1 MKKLRKTIS
10 FLLVLALVWG
20 LVPTS
25 FAEPE
30 EVLAVETPT
39 GPTSGTCGAL
49 GTGENIQWQLTPDTE
64 ADWDIVQGQPYKLTL
79 TGSGEMANYDGQN
92 KRPWDAYSAM
102 ITSISIAEGITS
114 IGDLSFDHCVSLE
127 SIVIPNSV
135 TAIGSEAFYSCSLLE
150 TVVCG
155 TGLKTIGTR
164 AFSGNY
170 KLNSIKLNEGLET
183 IGQSAFYY
191 CRNLSTISLPRSLVA
206 LGGCAFGATA
216 LTSITIPENVSEI
229 GSNIVEWCEKLRSI
243 SVAKNNTHFRVWDN
257 VLYELREDGTP
268 YQTLSFAYA
277 CGADTIHIA
286 EQTERIGSG
295 TFYLAENL
303 TSVVLSDTIKEIGGS
318 AFYSSSIEI
327 MDLPESLEIIGGRA
341 FEESK
346 IREIHIPDQV
356 KNIEDYA
363 FRCCEELKTVSI
375 GKGLQSLIGLT
386 FLDCYVLDTITIA
399 EDNPYLDA
407 VDNVVYSKDH
417 TSLFLYASGKVDPV
431 YHILENVQTIEANS
445 IRSTQFLEELYI
457 PKSLTT
463 ISGLGIHNNLHLKS
477 IYFQGDAP
485 TLKSTFSI
493 DSNAANLL
501 IYRDPSTAG
510 WDADKW
516 IRFNLAD
523 WDPSNMVQIQ
533 GTFGDVSWNYE
544 GDKGRIIFTGS
555 GEIPDFT
562 QGSPAPWNA
571 YISDIQ
577 TIEAEHVTKIGNY
590 AFQNAEKLLRL
601 ETGEQLQ
608 KIGDYAFADCQKLIY
623 SDIGAVEVIGS
634 AAFQNN
640 VSMKKYL
647 DLEKVS
653 SIGAGA
659 FAGCSTLTDITLG
672 AHLTVL
678 EESVF
683 EGCFALSGF
692 MIPEHV
698 SAIGSNAFKDCTSL
712 RTINIPAS
720 VQSIGAQSFTGDTQL
735 QKVYFYGGVPGNW
748 AVDSFINCNNSLT
761 LYYRTS
767 QENWTQFGDSWNNVP
782 IQGQDHFYTE
792 REDHYS
798 FGNVASS
805 FGYSPDYCIP
815 RQRYVDV
822 LDSIINGTYYY
833 AINGGWNGSCFGMA
847 STTLEFYENSDKFRL
862 SDFDASAENLYD
874 LAAPQDQN
882 AALTKLIE
890 AYQISQYKSGIASHR
905 GVISTGMNNYRN
917 LIKKVE
923 EFERS
928 GGLRTDQKAAPVI
941 MCIYSEYGNV
951 GHAVIP
957 VSVTQVDSGDFLLK
971 VYDPNYPSELKNLT
985 IYKNFSGISYEY
997 YTYASYIDY
1006 TAMSAAMSG
1015 VELHEQVKD
1024 DSVYLSID
1032 KEDGI
1037 VRNTEGQGIDE
1048 IEGAYEQKSF
1058 QGQDGDVFSGI
1069 RSFVLPKGDYKIAV
1083 ESSEDSENTDVSK
1096 DINETKNS
1104 TEEQGVTFY
1113 MATGDNYAKVN
1124 SSDEKAILDVK
1135 ESTSEAGALTIKLQ
1149 SESTEQEKAS
1159 ITLVNTDGMERTVD
1173 VTGSSAT
1180 VTVAEN
1186 DSIAIQV
1193 PTSEAVSIDGKE
1205 VEVKDGQV
1213 ESSFEAAPGENPLK
1227 AGDLDTNVSC
1237 DAQNK
1242 LSGKI
1247 SATVVS
1253 NASAAQESDLTA
1265 EYLDSKGKVVAS
1277 YTEKKQLK
1285 PGLNTVELSFDSLAA
1300 DFGESTGEV
1309 MLSCR
1314 FTVTDQAGHSAAAIV
1329 EDIKVSLTEKPGTED
1344 PDKPGIED
1352 PDKPGVEAPDK
1363 PGAEDPDK
1371 PGIEDPDKPGVEDPD
1386 KPGIEDPDKPGTED
1400 PDKPGIEDPDNPGDK
1415 PGTEDP
1421 DKPGIT
1427 EVEVKGV
1434 SVSEGNLMLGVGERI
1449 QLKAVVVP
1457 ENATNKTLVYKTSND
1472 NAQVSETGL
1481 VTAKKVGTA
1490 TITVEARNG
1499 KKAEVEVAVK
1509 KAPEKITL
1517 NAQSK
1522 ALKPG
1527 ETFQIKVTL
1536 PKDCASRSI
1545 TYASSEQSVAEV
1557 SPSGKIT
1564 AKKKGN
1570 TVITV
1575 QTYNGKK
1582 AQMKVD
1588 VKVDVAVRTVSLSD
1602 KKLTLGAGEKYQLNA
1617 SIRPKNAT
1625 DQKLTYKASG
1635 NKVKVTGK
1643 GLVTAKKPGKA
1654 AITVKAR
1661 NGKKATVTIT
1671 VKKAPKKVTLNAKKK
1686 TLKVGKKYQIKTKL
1700 PKGTASRKL
1709 TYTSSK
1715 KKVASVT
1722 STGKVTAKKKGS
1734 ATITV
1739 KTFNGKKAK
1748 LKIIVK

>member
-1 MKKLRKTIS
+1 MRKLRKTIS

-25 FAEPE
+25 YAEPE

-39 GPTSGTCGAL
+39 GPTSETCGADI
-49 GTGENIQWQLTPDTE
+49 TWELTIDDE
-64 ADWDIVQGQPYKLTL
+64 AEWDLAQGQPYKLTL
-79 TGSGEMANYDGQN
+79 TGSGEMTNYTAQN
-92 KRPWDAYSAM
+92 KAPWYEYCAM
-102 ITSISIAEGITS
+102 ITSVSIEEGITS
-114 IGDLSFDHCVSLE
+114 IGNFSFFNCVSLK
-127 SIVIPNSV
+127 SLTLPNSV
-135 TAIGSEAFYSCSLLE
+135 AVIGSEAFNGCKLLE

-155 TGLKTIGTR
+155 TGLKTIGTK
-164 AFSGNY
+164 AFSGNS
-170 KLNSIKLNEGLET
+170 KLNSIQLNEGLET
-183 IGQSAFYY
+183 IGKSAFYY
-191 CRNLSTISLPRSLVA
+191 CRNLASVSFPNSLVA
-206 LGGCAFGATA
+206 VKDKAFELSG
-216 LTSITIPENVSEI
+216 LTSIAIPENVSEL
-229 GSNIVEWCEKLRSI
+229 GVNIVYLSDKLQSI
-243 SVAKNNTHFRVWDN
+243 SVAENNTSFRAWDN
-257 VLYELREDGTP
+257 VLYQLSEDGTP
-268 YQTLSFAYA
+268 YQTLAYA
-277 CGADTIHIA
+277 YASGSGTVQIA
-286 EQTERIGSG
+286 EQTEKIGHS
-295 TFYLAENL
+295 TFYKAAKV
-303 TSVVLSDTIKEIGGS
+303 TSVILADTIKEIGEDS
-318 AFYSSSIEI
+318 FYQTNIEYI
-327 MDLPESLEIIGGRA
+327 DFPESLEKIGNTA
-341 FEESK
+341 FVGCK
-346 IREIHIPDQV
+346 NLKEIHIPDQV
-356 KNIEDYA
+356 QSIGTYA
-363 FRCCEELKTVSI
+363 FWLCEGIKTITV
-375 GKGLQSLIGLT
+375 GKGLQSLNGYIIM
-386 FLDCYVLDTITIA
+386 DCIALDTITISK
-399 EDNPYLDA
+399 ENPYLD
-407 VDNVVYSKDH
+407 VIDNVVYNKDH
-417 TSLFLYASGKVDPV
+417 TTLYLYAPAKTEETYYVLDTVRSIGD
-431 YHILENVQTIEANS
+431 YS
-445 IRSTQFLEELYI
+445 IRSAQFLTELYMPESLNYFSKKSCMYTN
-457 PKSLTT
+457 PK
-463 ISGLGIHNNLHLKS
+463 LKS
-477 IYFQGDAP
+477 IYFPGNAP
-485 TLKSTFSI
+485 TFDTS
-493 DSNAANLL
+493 SNIEVENVL
-501 IYRDPSTAG
+501 IYRDPSTTG
-510 WDADKW
+510 WDAEGW
-516 IRFNLAD
+516 GQFNFAD
-523 WDPSNMVQIQ
+523 WDPSNVEQNQ

-544 GDKGRIIFTGS
+544 ADKGRIIFTGS

-590 AFQNAEKLLRL
+590 AFQNAVKLLRL
-601 ETGEQLQ
+601 KTGEQLQ
-608 KIGDYAFADCQKLIY
+608 KIGDYAFADCSKLIY
-623 SDIGAVEVIGS
+623 LDIAAVEEIGVS
-634 AAFQNN
+634 AFCNN
-640 VSMKKYL
+640 SSIKECL

-672 AHLTVL
+672 AHLTAL
-678 EESVF
+678 EENVF
-683 EGCFALSGF
+683 AGCFALSGF

-698 SAIGSNAFKDCTSL
+698 SAIGSNALKDCTSL

-720 VQSIGAQSFTGDTQL
+720 VQNIGAQSFAGNTQL

-748 AVDSFINCNNSLT
+748 AADSFINCNNSLI

-767 QENWTQFGDSWNNVP
+767 QEGWSQLGDSWNNVP
-782 IQGQDHFYTE
+782 IQGQDQFYTE

-833 AINGGWNGSCFGMA
+833 AINEDWRGNCFGMV
-847 STTLEFYENSDKFRL
+847 SSTLEFYENSDKFRV
-862 SDFDASAENLYD
+862 SDFDASAENLND
-874 LAAPQDQN
+874 LTAPKDQN

-890 AYQISQYKSGIASHR
+890 AYQISQYKSV
-905 GVISTGMNNYRN
+905 GVSFYDMISKGTNNYRS
-917 LIKKVE
+917 LIKRVE

-928 GGLRTDQKAAPVI
+928 GGLSVDSQAEPIVMLLFSK
-941 MCIYSEYGNV
+941 CS

-957 VSVTQVDSGDFLLK
+957 VSVDQADNGDFK
-971 VYDPNYPSELKNLT
+971 IKIYDPNYPSALQTLT
-985 IYKNFSGISYEY
+985 IYKDFSGISYKFY
-997 YTYASYIDY
+997 VYAAYMDY
-1006 TAMSAAMSG
+1006 SAMSAAMSG
-1015 VELHEQVKD
+1015 VQLHESVED
-1024 DSVYLSID
+1024 NSVYISID

-1037 VRNTEGQGIDE
+1037 VRNTEGKGIDE

-1058 QGQDGDVFSGI
+1058 QGQEEDVFSGI
-1069 RSFVLPKGDYKIAV
+1069 RSFVLPKGDYKVAV
-1083 ESSEDSENTDVSK
+1083 EPSEDSENTDVSK

-1113 MATGDNYAKVN
+1113 MATGNSYAKVN

-1135 ESTSEAGALTIKLQ
+1135 ESASEAGALTIELQ

-1186 DSIAIQV
+1186 ESIAIQV

-1253 NASAAQESDLTA
+1253 NASAAQETEITA

-1314 FTVTDQAGHSAAAIV
+1314 FTVTDQAGHSAAAIA
-1329 EDIKVSLTEKPGTED
+1329 EDIKVSLIDKPGVED
-1344 PDKPGIED
+1344 PDKPGTE
-1352 PDKPGVEAPDK
+1352 E
-1363 PGAEDPDK
+1363 
-1371 PGIEDPDKPGVEDPD
+1371 PDKPGVEDPD
-1386 KPGIEDPDKPGTED
+1386 KPGTEEPDKPGVEDPDKPGTED
-1400 PDKPGIEDPDNPGDK
+1400 PDKPGTEDPDK

-1421 DKPGIT
+1421 DKPGTEEPNKPGIT
-1427 EVEVKGV
+1427 EVEVKQV
-1434 SVSEGNLMLGVGERI
+1434 SILENNLILGVGEKI
-1449 QLKAVVVP
+1449 QLKAEVAP
-1457 ENATNKTLVYKTSND
+1457 ENATDKTLVFHTSNS
-1472 NAQVSETGL
+1472 NAEVSDTGL
-1481 VTAKKVGTA
+1481 VTAKKVGA
-1490 TITVEARNG
+1490 TTVTVEAKNG
-1499 KKAEVEVAVK
+1499 KKAEVEVLVK
-1509 KAPEKITL
+1509 KVPEKITL

-1536 PKDCASRSI
+1536 PKDTASRSI
-1545 TYASSEQSVAEV
+1545 TYTSSDPSVATV
-1557 SPSGKIT
+1557 STSGKIT

-1570 TVITV
+1570 AMITV

-1582 AQMKVD
+1582 AQIKVE

-1625 DQKLTYKASG
+1625 DKKLTYKASG

-1654 AITVKAR
+1654 AITVKAK

-1686 TLKVGKKYQIKTKL
+1686 ILKVGKKYQIKAKL
-1700 PKGTASRKL
+1700 PKGTASCKL

-1734 ATITV
+1734 AVITV

-1748 LKIIVK
+1748 LKITVK

>member
-1 MKKLRKTIS
+1 M
-10 FLLVLALVWG
+10 
-20 LVPTS
+20 
-25 FAEPE
+25 
-30 EVLAVETPT
+30 
-39 GPTSGTCGAL
+39 
-49 GTGENIQWQLTPDTE
+49 
-64 ADWDIVQGQPYKLTL
+64 
-79 TGSGEMANYDGQN
+79 
-92 KRPWDAYSAM
+92 
-102 ITSISIAEGITS
+102 
-114 IGDLSFDHCVSLE
+114 
-127 SIVIPNSV
+127 
-135 TAIGSEAFYSCSLLE
+135 
-150 TVVCG
+150 
-155 TGLKTIGTR
+155 
-164 AFSGNY
+164 
-170 KLNSIKLNEGLET
+170 
-183 IGQSAFYY
+183 
-191 CRNLSTISLPRSLVA
+191 
-206 LGGCAFGATA
+206 
-216 LTSITIPENVSEI
+216 
-229 GSNIVEWCEKLRSI
+229 
-243 SVAKNNTHFRVWDN
+243 
-257 VLYELREDGTP
+257 
-268 YQTLSFAYA
+268 
-277 CGADTIHIA
+277 
-286 EQTERIGSG
+286 
-295 TFYLAENL
+295 
-303 TSVVLSDTIKEIGGS
+303 
-318 AFYSSSIEI
+318 
-327 MDLPESLEIIGGRA
+327 
-341 FEESK
+341 
-346 IREIHIPDQV
+346 
-356 KNIEDYA
+356 
-363 FRCCEELKTVSI
+363 
-375 GKGLQSLIGLT
+375 
-386 FLDCYVLDTITIA
+386 
-399 EDNPYLDA
+399 
-407 VDNVVYSKDH
+407 
-417 TSLFLYASGKVDPV
+417 
-431 YHILENVQTIEANS
+431 
-445 IRSTQFLEELYI
+445 
-457 PKSLTT
+457 
-463 ISGLGIHNNLHLKS
+463 
-477 IYFQGDAP
+477 
-485 TLKSTFSI
+485 
-493 DSNAANLL
+493 
-501 IYRDPSTAG
+501 
-510 WDADKW
+510 
-516 IRFNLAD
+516 
-523 WDPSNMVQIQ
+523 
-533 GTFGDVSWNYE
+533 
-544 GDKGRIIFTGS
+544 
-555 GEIPDFT
+555 
-562 QGSPAPWNA
+562 
-571 YISDIQ
+571 
-577 TIEAEHVTKIGNY
+577 
-590 AFQNAEKLLRL
+590 
-601 ETGEQLQ
+601 
-608 KIGDYAFADCQKLIY
+608 
-623 SDIGAVEVIGS
+623 
-634 AAFQNN
+634 
-640 VSMKKYL
+640 
-647 DLEKVS
+647 
-653 SIGAGA
+653 
-659 FAGCSTLTDITLG
+659 
-672 AHLTVL
+672 
-678 EESVF
+678 
-683 EGCFALSGF
+683 
-692 MIPEHV
+692 
-698 SAIGSNAFKDCTSL
+698 
-712 RTINIPAS
+712 
-720 VQSIGAQSFTGDTQL
+720 
-735 QKVYFYGGVPGNW
+735 
-748 AVDSFINCNNSLT
+748 
-761 LYYRTS
+761 
-767 QENWTQFGDSWNNVP
+767 P
-782 IQGQDHFYTE
+782 IQGQDQFYTE

-833 AINGGWNGSCFGMA
+833 AINEDWRGNCFGMV
-847 STTLEFYENSDKFRL
+847 SSTLEFYENSDKFRV

-874 LAAPQDQN
+874 LTEPKDQN

-890 AYQISQYKSGIASHR
+890 AYQISQYKSVGASIYDM
-905 GVISTGMNNYRN
+905 ISKGTNNYRS
-917 LIKKVE
+917 LIKRVE

-928 GGLRTDQKAAPVI
+928 GGLSVDSQAEPIVMLLFSK
-941 MCIYSEYGNV
+941 CS

-957 VSVTQVDSGDFLLK
+957 VSVDQADNGDFK
-971 VYDPNYPSELKNLT
+971 IKIYDPNYPSALQTLT
-985 IYKNFSGISYEY
+985 VYKDFSGISYKFY
-997 YTYASYIDY
+997 VYAAYMDY
-1006 TAMSAAMSG
+1006 TAMAAAMSG
-1015 VELHEQVKD
+1015 VQLHEGVKD
-1024 DSVYLSID
+1024 DSVYISID

-1058 QGQDGDVFSGI
+1058 QGQEEDVFTGI
-1069 RSFVLPKGDYKIAV
+1069 RSFVLPKGDYKVAV
-1083 ESSEDSENTDVSK
+1083 ESAKAPTESEGNT
-1096 DINETKNS
+1096 

-1159 ITLVNTDGMERTVD
+1159 ITLVNTEGMERTVD

-1193 PTSEAVSIDGKE
+1193 PTSETVAIDGKE

-1253 NASAAQESDLTA
+1253 NVSAAQETDITA

-1344 PDKPGIED
+1344 PDKPGTEYPDKPGAED
-1352 PDKPGVEAPDK
+1352 PDKS
-1363 PGAEDPDK
+1363 GAEDPDK
-1371 PGIEDPDKPGVEDPD
+1371 PGIEDPDKPGAEDPD

-1400 PDKPGIEDPDNPGDK
+1400 PDKPGTEDPDNPGDK

-1434 SVSEGNLMLGVGERI
+1434 SVSEGNLMLGVGEKI

-1481 VTAKKVGTA
+1481 VTAKKVGAA

>member
-39 GPTSGTCGAL
+39 GPTSGTCGADIAW
-49 GTGENIQWQLTPDTE
+49 ELTNDDE
-64 ADWDIVQGQPYKLTL
+64 AEWDLAQGQPYKLTL
-79 TGSGEMANYDGQN
+79 TGCGEMTNYTTQN
-92 KRPWDAYSAM
+92 KAPWYDYCAM
-102 ITSISIAEGITS
+102 ITSVSIGDGITS
-114 IGDLSFDHCVSLE
+114 IGNFSFFNCVSLK
-127 SIVIPNSV
+127 SLTLPNSV
-135 TAIGSEAFYSCSLLE
+135 SVIGSEAFNGCKLLE

-155 TGLKTIGTR
+155 TGLKTIGTK
-164 AFSGNY
+164 AFSGNS
-170 KLNSIKLNEGLET
+170 KLSSIQLNEGLET
-183 IGQSAFYY
+183 IGKSAFYY
-191 CRNLSTISLPRSLVA
+191 CRNLASISLPNSLVA
-206 LGGCAFGATA
+206 VKDKAFELSG
-216 LTSITIPENVSEI
+216 LTSIVIPENVSEL
-229 GSNIVEWCEKLRSI
+229 GMNIVYLSDKLQSI
-243 SVAKNNTHFRVWDN
+243 SVAENNTSFRAWDN
-257 VLYELREDGTP
+257 VLYQLSEDGSP
-268 YQTLSFAYA
+268 YQTLAYA
-277 CGADTIHIA
+277 YAS
-286 EQTERIGSG
+286 GSG
-295 TFYLAENL
+295 TVQIAAQTEKIGHSTFYKAAKV
-303 TSVVLSDTIKEIGGS
+303 TSVILADTIKEIGEDS
-318 AFYSSSIEI
+318 FYQTNIEYI
-327 MDLPESLEIIGGRA
+327 DFPDSLEKIGNTA
-341 FEESK
+341 FVGCKNLKEV
-346 IREIHIPDQV
+346 HIPDQV
-356 KNIEDYA
+356 QSIGTYA
-363 FRCCEELKTVSI
+363 FWLCEGIKTITV
-375 GKGLQSLIGLT
+375 GKGLQSLNGYIIM
-386 FLDCYVLDTITIA
+386 DCIALDTITISK
-399 EDNPYLDA
+399 ENPYLD
-407 VDNVVYSKDH
+407 VIDNVVYNKDH
-417 TSLFLYASGKVDPV
+417 TALYLYAPAKAEETYYVLDTVRSIGD
-431 YHILENVQTIEANS
+431 YS
-445 IRSTQFLEELYI
+445 IRSAQFLTELYMPESLNYFSKKSCMYTN
-457 PKSLTT
+457 PK
-463 ISGLGIHNNLHLKS
+463 LKS
-477 IYFQGDAP
+477 IYFPGNAP
-485 TLKSTFSI
+485 TFDTS
-493 DSNAANLL
+493 SNIEVENVL
-501 IYRDPSTAG
+501 IYRDPSTTG
-510 WDADKW
+510 WDAEGW
-516 IRFNLAD
+516 GQFNFAD
-523 WDPSNMVQIQ
+523 WDPSNVEQNQ

-544 GDKGRIIFTGS
+544 ADKGRIIFTGS

-601 ETGEQLQ
+601 ETGAQLQ
-608 KIGDYAFADCQKLIY
+608 KIGDYAFADCSKLIY
-623 SDIGAVEVIGS
+623 LEIAAVEEIGVS
-634 AAFQNN
+634 AFRNN
-640 VSMKKYL
+640 SSIKECL

-659 FAGCSTLTDITLG
+659 FAGCSTFTDITLG
-672 AHLTVL
+672 AHLTSL
-678 EESVF
+678 EENVF
-683 EGCFALSGF
+683 AGCSGLSSL

-698 SAIGSNAFKDCTSL
+698 SAIDSNALKDCTSL

-720 VQSIGAQSFTGDTQL
+720 VRSIGAQSFAGNTQL
-735 QKVYFYGGVPGNW
+735 QKVYFYGAVPGNW
-748 AVDSFINCNNSLT
+748 AVDSFTNCSDELT

-767 QENWTQFGDSWNNVP
+767 QEGWTQLGDSWNNVP
-782 IQGQDHFYTE
+782 IQGQDQFYTE

-833 AINGGWNGSCFGMA
+833 AINEDWRGNCFGMV
-847 STTLEFYENSDKFRL
+847 SSTLEFYENSDKFRV

-874 LAAPQDQN
+874 LTEPKDQN

-890 AYQISQYKSGIASHR
+890 AYQISQYKSVGASIYDM
-905 GVISTGMNNYRN
+905 ISKGTNNYRS
-917 LIKKVE
+917 LIKRVE

-928 GGLRTDQKAAPVI
+928 GGLSVDSQAEPIVMLLFSK
-941 MCIYSEYGNV
+941 CS

-957 VSVTQVDSGDFLLK
+957 VSVDQADNGDFK
-971 VYDPNYPSELKNLT
+971 IKIYDPNYPSALQTLT
-985 IYKNFSGISYEY
+985 VYKDFSGISYKFY
-997 YTYASYIDY
+997 VYAAYMDY
-1006 TAMSAAMSG
+1006 TAMAAAMSG
-1015 VELHEQVKD
+1015 VQLHEGVKD
-1024 DSVYLSID
+1024 DSVYISID

-1058 QGQDGDVFSGI
+1058 QGQEEDVFTGI
-1069 RSFVLPKGDYKIAV
+1069 RSFVLPKGDYKVAV
-1083 ESSEDSENTDVSK
+1083 ESAKAPTESEGNT
-1096 DINETKNS
+1096 

-1135 ESTSEAGALTIKLQ
+1135 ESASEAGALTIKLQ

-1159 ITLVNTDGMERTVD
+1159 ITLVNTEGMERTVD

-1193 PTSEAVSIDGKE
+1193 PTSETVAIDGKE

-1253 NASAAQESDLTA
+1253 NVSAAQETDITA

-1344 PDKPGIED
+1344 PDKPGTEY
-1352 PDKPGVEAPDK
+1352 PDKPGAEDPDK

-1371 PGIEDPDKPGVEDPD
+1371 PGIEDPDKPGAEDPD

-1400 PDKPGIEDPDNPGDK
+1400 PDKPGTEDPDNPGDK

-1434 SVSEGNLMLGVGERI
+1434 SVSEGNLMLGVGEKI

-1481 VTAKKVGTA
+1481 VTAKKVGAA

>member
-1 MKKLRKTIS
+1 MKKLRKMIG

-79 TGSGEMANYDGQN
+79 TGSGEMANYNFLDS
-92 KRPWDAYSAM
+92 PWYSYHAF
-102 ITSISIAEGITS
+102 ITSISIEEGITCIGKGAFEMCSSLKS
-114 IGDLSFDHCVSLE
+114 ITIPDSVMIICENAFSNCVLLE
-127 SIVIPNSV
+127 SIVCGKGLKKIEKGAFLYAGSLVNITFNEGLEEIGNQAFAYCYSLKKVSLPDSLTTLGLLCFMNTSLESLEIPQNAIFLKGGFLGYCNKLKSIQVAEENTNFQVLENILYEMKEGIPYRAVACPLAALPNEANIIIADGTEIVDKYAFGNGDKEYQSRITSV
-135 TAIGSEAFYSCSLLE
+135 TLPNTLKKIEIAAFQKAKIMEINIPDSVETIETGAFGGCDLLESVTVGSGLQEFVAEAYHGCSLLE
-150 TVVCG
+150 
-155 TGLKTIGTR
+155 I
-164 AFSGNY
+164 
-170 KLNSIKLNEGLET
+170 IE
-183 IGQSAFYY
+183 
-191 CRNLSTISLPRSLVA
+191 
-206 LGGCAFGATA
+206 
-216 LTSITIPENVSEI
+216 
-229 GSNIVEWCEKLRSI
+229 
-243 SVAKNNTHFRVWDN
+243 
-257 VLYELREDGTP
+257 
-268 YQTLSFAYA
+268 
-277 CGADTIHIA
+277 IA
-286 EQTERIGSG
+286 EE
-295 TFYLAENL
+295 
-303 TSVVLSDTIKEIGGS
+303 
-318 AFYSSSIEI
+318 
-327 MDLPESLEIIGGRA
+327 
-341 FEESK
+341 
-346 IREIHIPDQV
+346 
-356 KNIEDYA
+356 
-363 FRCCEELKTVSI
+363 
-375 GKGLQSLIGLT
+375 
-386 FLDCYVLDTITIA
+386 
-399 EDNPYLDA
+399 NPYLDA
-407 VDNVVYSKDH
+407 IDNVIYNKQHTELCMYAPAKPDITYHLLNTVEKLDDYSIYNC
-417 TSLFLYASGKVDPV
+417 TFLK
-431 YHILENVQTIEANS
+431 
-445 IRSTQFLEELYI
+445 ELYL
-457 PKSLTT
+457 PQTLTF
-463 ISGLGIHNNLHLKS
+463 IGMNAIYSNKNLNS
-477 IYFQGDAP
+477 IYFEGNAHELQYASKIGGNANDLILYRTAS
-485 TLKSTFSI
+485 ST
-493 DSNAANLL
+493 
-501 IYRDPSTAG
+501 G
-510 WDADKW
+510 WDDKNW
-516 IRFNLAD
+516 SSFQFAE
-523 WDPSNMVQIQ
+523 WDPQNTVQESGNFGSIVWKFD
-533 GTFGDVSWNYE
+533 GTMGKLSL
-544 GDKGRIIFTGS
+544 IGS
-555 GEIPDFT
+555 GEVPDFT
-562 QGSPAPWNA
+562 EEAPAPWSS
-571 YISDIQ
+571 YIGNIQ
-577 TIEAEHVTKIGNY
+577 TVEAEQISGIGNY
-590 AFQNAEKLLRL
+590 AFRQAANLLRL
-601 ETGEQLQ
+601 ETDAEI
-608 KIGDYAFADCQKLIY
+608 KRIGDYAFADCGKLLFV
-623 SDIGAVEVIGS
+623 DITAAETIGT
-634 AAFQNN
+634 AAFQNDTAILN
-640 VSMKKYL
+640 NLAMDK
-647 DLEKVS
+647 
-653 SIGAGA
+653 
-659 FAGCSTLTDITLG
+659 
-672 AHLTVL
+672 
-678 EESVF
+678 
-683 EGCFALSGF
+683 
-692 MIPEHV
+692 V
-698 SAIGSNAFKDCTSL
+698 SAIGPGAFKGCSAITDVTLGAKLSALEEEVFAGCTSL
-712 RTINIPAS
+712 RSFIIPESVSEIKSQAFQDCVNLYSINIPAN
-720 VQSIGAQSFTGDTQL
+720 VNTVGAQAFTGDTAL
-735 QKVYFYGGVPGNW
+735 QKVYFYGGVPQNW
-748 AVDSFINCNNSLT
+748 ETDSFTNCNDNLT
-761 LYYRTS
+761 IYYRAKQPGWS
-767 QENWTQFGDSWNNVP
+767 ELGQAWNSVVLARL
-782 IQGQDHFYTE
+782 DRFYTE
-792 REDHYS
+792 RQDHYS
-798 FGNVASS
+798 FDNSSSS
-805 FGYSPDYCIP
+805 FGYESGYRIP

-822 LDSIINGTYYY
+822 IDSIAQGTYFY
-833 AINGGWNGSCFGMA
+833 ATDLYWRGSCYGMA
-847 STTLEFYENSDKFRL
+847 SSTLEFYENPDKYKASDYML
-862 SDFDASAENLYD
+862 SAENLYA
-874 LAAPQDQN
+874 LSAPRSKN
-882 AALTKLIE
+882 APLTKLIE
-890 AYQISQYKSGIASHR
+890 AYQVSQYKSVIASYN
-905 GVISTGMNNYRN
+905 GSIGKNMGNYRG
-917 LIKKVE
+917 LIQRVE

-928 GGLRTDQKAAPVI
+928 GGLRTDSEAEPVI
-941 MCIYSEYGNV
+941 LCMSHKNSNF

-957 VSVTQVDSGDFLLK
+957 VSVEQAENGDFLLQ
-971 VYDPNYPSELKNLT
+971 VYDSNFRSGLQTLT
-985 IYKNFSGISYEY
+985 VYKDFSGIQYGPYTDAGYISYS
-997 YTYASYIDY
+997 TVA
-1006 TAMSAAMSG
+1006 AAMSG
-1015 VELHEQVKD
+1015 VELHEEVKD
-1024 DSVYLSID
+1024 NSLYLAID
-1032 KEDGI
+1032 KEQGN
-1037 VRNTEGQGIDE
+1037 VVNAEGKTIEE
-1048 IEGAYEQKSF
+1048 IEGAYEQKLF
-1058 QGQDGDVFSGI
+1058 GTGEEEQTFSGV
-1069 RSFVLPKGDYKIAV
+1069 RRFVLPKGEYKLIV
-1083 ESSEDSENTDVSK
+1083 EEKENIEESNAPEGSDG
-1096 DINETKNS
+1096 

-1113 MATGDNYAKVN
+1113 MATGANYAKVN

-1135 ESTSEAGALTIKLQ
+1135 ESTSEAGALTIELQ

-1344 PDKPGIED
+1344 PDKPGVEDPDKPGTED
-1352 PDKPGVEAPDK
+1352 PDKPGVEDPDKPGTEDPDK

-1371 PGIEDPDKPGVEDPD
+1371 PGIEDPDKPGAEDPD

-1400 PDKPGIEDPDNPGDK
+1400 PDKPGTEDPDNPGDK

-1434 SVSEGNLMLGVGERI
+1434 SVSEGNLMLGVGEKI